1 MVAELLS
8 QPSIRMSKNQQ
19 IIDSAIKQEYEY
31 GFVTDIDQDTIAPGL
46 SDDVIKFISSKK
58 NEPDWLLDWRLKAYH
73 RWLKMK
79 EPDWSKLNY
88 SKIDFQSISYYS
100 APKKQKK
107 LKSLDEVDPELLKTY
122 NKLGIP
128 LEEQKMLSN
137 VAVDA
142 VFDIVSVTTTFK

>member
-1 MVAELLS
+1 
-8 QPSIRMSKNQQ
+8 MSKNQQ

-73 RWLKMK
+73 RWLKME

-107 LKSLDEVDPELLKTY
+107 CPVAAE
-122 NKLGIP
+122 N
-128 LEEQKMLSN
+128 LSN
-137 VAVDA
+137 AGRTYRTNTCGGTPD
-142 VFDIVSVTTTFK
+142 